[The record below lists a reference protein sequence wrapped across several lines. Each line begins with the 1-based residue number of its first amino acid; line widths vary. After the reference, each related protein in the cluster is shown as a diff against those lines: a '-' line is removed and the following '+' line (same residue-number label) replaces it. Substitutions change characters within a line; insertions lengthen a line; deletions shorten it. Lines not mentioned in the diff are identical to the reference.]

1 MGEPRLT
8 NILIGILIIGVFSV
22 ALIGFLGEG
31 VNKYGVNGYENS
43 SLQRFQQ
50 ESETISTVAQTIE
63 IESKTLSG
71 DSGILDVFGGFLK
84 SAWSSLQTT
93 RSSINAMTGIIQ
105 DGVEDLPTNN
115 SSFNNY
121 LRDVLI
127 AIFIIILII
136 GILFHFIRNSNR
148 L

>member
-31 VNKYGVNGYENS
+31 VNQYGVSGYENS

-50 ESETISTVAQTIE
+50 ESETISTVAQNVET
-63 IESKTLSG
+63 ESKTLSG

-93 RSSINAMTGIIQ
+93 RSSIDAMTGIIQ
-105 DGVEDLPTNN
+105 DGVNDLPTNN

>member
-31 VNKYGVNGYENS
+31 VNQYGVSGYENS

-50 ESETISTVAQTIE
+50 ESETISTVAQNVET
-63 IESKTLSG
+63 ESKTLSG

-93 RSSINAMTGIIQ
+93 RSSIDAMTGIIQ
-105 DGVEDLPTNN
+105 DGVKDLPTNN